1 MKMNQ
6 DLLSELLRV
15 RLNFWVSSYSTYLYL
30 SRLRPLSYF
39 SVSDYERLILIS
51 SSLESESESSTILDF
66 FPFWPLFGWFL
77 NFGFDIFY
85 FGLPIGFDFDF
96 DYTAL

>member
-1 MKMNQ
+1 MNQ

-30 SRLRPLSYF
+30 LRLRPLSYF

-66 FPFWPLFGWFL
+66 FPFWPLFG
-77 NFGFDIFY
+77 
-85 FGLPIGFDFDF
+85 
-96 DYTAL
+96 